1 MTPPA
6 DPPARTRVDGPRTVV
21 ELTGEI
27 DLATAG
33 FVADQLDA
41 VTAAAAVDVLV
52 DLRGVEFFDC
62 SGLRVL
68 CRAQD
73 RAVRGGG
80 RLRVVCDQ
88 PYLHRLFGA
97 TGLLGRFPPLTSLPD
112 GLPDGL
118 SDAPG
123 DRTE

>member
-6 DPPARTRVDGPRTVV
+6 TPPARTRVNGPYTVV
-21 ELTGEI
+21 ELAGEI

-33 FVADQLDA
+33 SVADHLDA
-41 VTAAAAVDVLV
+41 ATASAAVDVLV

-80 RLRVVCDQ
+80 RLRIVCDQ
-88 PYLHRLFGA
+88 PYLRRLLGA
-97 TGLLGRFPPLTSLPD
+97 TGLLGRFPPLASLPD
-112 GLPDGL
+112 GLPD
-118 SDAPG
+118 
-123 DRTE
+123 RTP

>member
-6 DPPARTRVDGPRTVV
+6 NPHARTRVNGPCTVV

-88 PYLHRLFGA
+88 PSLHRLFRA
-97 TGLLGRFPPLTSLPD
+97 TGLLGRFPPLASLPD
-112 GLPDGL
+112 GVTDNR
-118 SDAPG
+118 A
-123 DRTE
+123 E